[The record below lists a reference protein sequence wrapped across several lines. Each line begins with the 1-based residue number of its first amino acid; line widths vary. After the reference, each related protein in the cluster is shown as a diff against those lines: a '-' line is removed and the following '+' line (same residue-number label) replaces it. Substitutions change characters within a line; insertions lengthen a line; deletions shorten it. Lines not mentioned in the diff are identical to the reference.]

1 MYVASALK
9 RSTALQDSQSTLSRI
24 HQMLSGPHPD
34 FTALDQAVH
43 QLKGSASSFG
53 AQRVTSLSVQL
64 RKAVQ
69 SQQVDVSMNLLQGIA
84 EARQTLNERLSMYV
98 QLENQKKA
106 LCAS

>member
-1 MYVASALK
+1 
-9 RSTALQDSQSTLSRI
+9 
-24 HQMLSGPHPD
+24 MLTGPHPD

-53 AQRVTSLSVQL
+53 AQRVTSLCVQL

-69 SQQVDVSMNLLQGIA
+69 SQQTDVSMRLLHSIA
-84 EARQTLNERLSMYV
+84 EARQALNERLSMYV

-106 LCAS
+106 LCSS

>member
-1 MYVASALK
+1 
-9 RSTALQDSQSTLSRI
+9 
-24 HQMLSGPHPD
+24 MLTGAHPD

-53 AQRVTSLSVQL
+53 AQRVTSLCVQL

-69 SQQVDVSMNLLQGIA
+69 DQQTDVSMNLLQGIT
-84 EARQTLNERLSMYV
+84 EARQALNERLSMYV

>member
-1 MYVASALK
+1 
-9 RSTALQDSQSTLSRI
+9 
-24 HQMLSGPHPD
+24 MLTSPHPD

-53 AQRVTSLSVQL
+53 AQRVTSLCVQL

-69 SQQVDVSMNLLQGIA
+69 SQQTDVSMRLLHSIA
-84 EARQTLNERLSMYV
+84 EARQALNERLSMYV

-106 LCAS
+106 LCSS